1 MIFSYDL
8 SYFSFKIKSSVCWF
22 QYVIIRLYIFQISSI
37 KTRIDIE
44 SDKYNELITSK
55 ERQQQP
61 SDGAEAAKIA
71 FQIGK
76 CEETL
81 QALTNLLLHCCSG
94 LQDSQQSLETAEDT
108 EEQQLSSER
117 HTIASSE
124 DVEEDATTT
133 TADRQ
138 PETEDLLSAVTLSN
152 GISENADQL
161 TADCCWLVNINPS
174 LIFYLFISN
183 NNFYM
188 AQV

>member
-1 MIFSYDL
+1 MLL
-8 SYFSFKIKSSVCWF
+8 SV
-22 QYVIIRLYIFQISSI
+22 YIQISSI

-124 DVEEDATTT
+124 DVEEDAT
-133 TADRQ
+133 ADRQ
-138 PETEDLLSAVTLSN
+138 SETEDLLSAVTLSN

-161 TADCCWLVNINPS
+161 TADCC
-174 LIFYLFISN
+174 
-183 NNFYM
+183 
-188 AQV
+188 